1 MRLRFATSALVFLV
15 VLTMAT
21 GAFAQSALFT
31 VGSGTEPRGRMN
43 GYAEAA
49 GSVTLFVTNGT
60 LAVTDT
66 GTVLIDYGVPVA
78 NGVDPTDDANGITV
92 NICGTEVPMDN
103 ADTDNNEAEDVAVD
117 DNTITIS
124 VEENCGAGES
134 ISVSGV
140 LLSLVG
146 SGTSSVVATVT
157 TTGALGLP
165 GGTANRVTVIENVVD
180 PLEDDNVDVGQ
191 KMTLTRHTGEPSD
204 AQFHL
209 VITEPHVDSFDGA
222 QLELKFSGIPED
234 VSVVD
239 LDAWV
244 TTKSDFDNDE
254 TMTAVATK
262 QIPVGSPTM
271 RVDDV
276 DDEGEATVYL
286 QGDMLP
292 GIDRSDPPNN
302 DFDDDGDTMPGGG
315 MLTSMVDVVVI
326 RGSID
331 GADEEDL
338 LPIDLNIQVAVDLGP
353 IGDEDD
359 VADDGPPVF
368 DSDRTT
374 PMTVIDSTSAQT
386 KLTVPFAVDNGTY
399 DTGIAVS
406 NMTEDQT
413 GGVTVD
419 FFVGGTMMSY
429 TTEAGSPGT
438 GLNANGMLEPGNTWS
453 VLLSELFPGNLGV
466 GYLIIMADFTGA
478 DGNTFVSDFLTF
490 SSTGVVRLPP
500 LPANN

>member
-15 VLTMAT
+15 AMTMAT

-60 LAVTDT
+60 LETDDT
-66 GTVLIDYGVPVA
+66 GTVLIDYGVPVT
-78 NGVDPTDDANGITV
+78 NRVDPTDGANGITV
-92 NICGTEVPMDN
+92 NICDAQMPVPMD
-103 ADTDNNEAEDVAVD
+103 APDTDANEAEDVVVD
-117 DNTITIS
+117 DNTITIT
-124 VEENCGAGES
+124 VEASCTANEA
-134 ISVSGV
+134 IVVSGV

-146 SGTSSVVATVT
+146 SGASSVVASVT
-157 TTGALGLP
+157 TTGALGVP

-180 PLEDDNVDVGQ
+180 PLEDDNVVVGQ
-191 KMTLTRHTGEPSD
+191 KVTLTRHTGEPSD

-209 VITEPHVDSFDGA
+209 VITEPHVDSFTGA
-222 QLELKFSGIPED
+222 QLELKFSGIPEG
-234 VSVVD
+234 VNVVD

-244 TTKSDFDNDE
+244 TTKSDFDNEDSD
-254 TMTAVATK
+254 TDVLTN
-262 QIPVGSPTM
+262 QIPVGAITM
-271 RVDDV
+271 RVEDA
-276 DDEGEATVYL
+276 DEDGEATVYL
-286 QGDMLP
+286 DSSGLP
-292 GIDRSDPPNN
+292 GINLNPGTGDGE
-302 DFDDDGDTMPGGG
+302 DDDFLDPGEIAAGMGG
-315 MLTSMVDVVVI
+315 SLTAMVDVVVI
-326 RGSID
+326 RGEID
-331 GADEEDL
+331 GADDEDL
-338 LPIDLNIQVAVDLGP
+338 LPIDLDIQVAVDLGP

-406 NMTEDQT
+406 NMTSGDEAQT
-413 GGVTVD
+413 GAITVD

-438 GLNANGMLEPGNTWS
+438 GLNANGMLEPGRHLVGPAQRVVPLGTWAS
-453 VLLSELFPGNLGV
+453 A
-466 GYLIIMADFTGA
+466 I
-478 DGNTFVSDFLTF
+478 
-490 SSTGVVRLPP
+490 
-500 LPANN
+500 